1 MCDRHERKEADLL
14 KTLNE
19 AEIEKEE
26 ETSTLFRAASLTTT
40 LMDLYMK
47 SICTGF
53 LQAAIQDTIQKLLD
67 AKQSCELNPTKMES
81 PDDACNN
88 AEYLLQILDEITL
101 SIFMSAEA
109 CPRFVVNEV
118 PLPMGQ
124 VAHGQMRFFFFPS

>member
-1 MCDRHERKEADLL
+1 LNCFLSSSRHERKEADLL

-47 SICTGF
+47 SVCTGF
-53 LQAAIQDTIQKLLD
+53 LESAVQDTIFKLLET
-67 AKQSCELNPTKMES
+67 KQSCELNPTKMET

-88 AEYLLQILDEITL
+88 AEFLLQVLDEITH
-101 SIFMSAEA
+101 SIFMSFDS
-109 CPRFVVNEV
+109 CPK
-118 PLPMGQ
+118 
-124 VAHGQMRFFFFPS
+124 